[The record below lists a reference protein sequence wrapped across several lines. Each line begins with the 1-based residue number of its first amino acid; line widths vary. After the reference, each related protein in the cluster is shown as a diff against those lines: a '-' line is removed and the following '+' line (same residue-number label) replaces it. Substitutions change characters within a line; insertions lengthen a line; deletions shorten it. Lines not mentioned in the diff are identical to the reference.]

1 MPIMGAV
8 RFQQFFRAAAE
19 VDVDRNDLKRY
30 SDFVN
35 DKIYDMLIMAR
46 VCAKSNNRDIIQ
58 PTDLPVTKGLQTSM
72 HQFREL
78 DHEIDVVPLLERLT
92 ARPPLDVALSDEL
105 TEYLPKV
112 AGGLSLAL
120 ARTLKVIEPEVKAA
134 HTELWERAFRIFEL
148 LL

>member
-19 VDVDRNDLKRY
+19 IDVDRNDLKRY
-30 SDFVN
+30 NDFVN
-35 DKIYDMLIMAR
+35 DRVYDLLIMAQA
-46 VCAKSNNRDIIQ
+46 CAKSNSRDIIQ
-58 PTDLPVTKGLQTSM
+58 PTDLPVTKGLQESM
-72 HQFREL
+72 HQFVKL
-78 DHEIDVVPLLERLT
+78 DQEIEVEPLLEQLT
-92 ARPPLDVALSDEL
+92 ARPPLDMALSEE
-105 TEYLPKV
+105 TSQRLPEV

-120 ARTLKVIEPEVKAA
+120 GRTLKVIEPEVKAA

>member
-1 MPIMGAV
+1 MPIMGVV

-19 VDVDRNDLKRY
+19 IDVDRNDLKRY

-35 DKIYDMLIMAR
+35 DNIYDLLIMAR
-46 VCAKSNNRDIIQ
+46 ACAKSNNRDIIQ
-58 PTDLPVTKGLQTSM
+58 PTDLPVTKGLQESM
-72 HQFREL
+72 HEFVKL
-78 DHEIDVVPLLERLT
+78 DHEIEVEPLLERLT
-92 ARPPLDVALSDEL
+92 ARPPLDVALSEET
-105 TEYLPKV
+105 TERLPKV